1 MSIKIYHNPRC
12 SKSRKALDMIK
23 KRITHFEIVEYL
35 KKPLKINEIKLLLSL
50 LKIKPI
56 ELVRIKELVWKENY
70 KNKKLN
76 DNDII
81 NAIVHHPKL
90 MQRPIITNKNKAIIG
105 RNLEKVLD
113 IIN

>member
-12 SKSRKALDMIK
+12 SKSRKALEIIK
-23 KRITHFEIVEYL
+23 KRNTHFEIVEYL
-35 KKPLKINEIKLLLSL
+35 KKPLKLNEIKLLLSL

-56 ELVRIKELVWKENY
+56 ELIRTKELVWKENY

-81 NAIVHHPKL
+81 DAIVHHPKL

-105 RNLEKVLD
+105 RNLKKVLD